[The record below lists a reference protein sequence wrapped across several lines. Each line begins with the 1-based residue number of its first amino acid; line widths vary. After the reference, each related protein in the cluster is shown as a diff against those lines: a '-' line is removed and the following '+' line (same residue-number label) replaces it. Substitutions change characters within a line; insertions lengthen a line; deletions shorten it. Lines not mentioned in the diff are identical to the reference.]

1 MMLYFLKMGN
11 KTLENIPLELISASK
26 YMLGIIFEKN

>member
-11 KTLENIPLELISASK
+11 KTLENISLELISASK
-26 YMLGIIFEKN
+26 YMLDIIFEKN